1 MFLKID
7 DPKKRDK
14 LVDDFLKTRQNIK
27 RNFEDEKLS
36 NLGYKEETEKLF
48 KPITQ
53 SITESKELQNK
64 SFDRILN
71 RIDENE
77 NLIATNQTK
86 IYQKLRQIPAIAGPT
101 TIKVSS
107 LIKNYLSDNSKER
120 SMAGYSIRY
129 NNQTNN
135 FTIGNQII
143 NFDNNIMEIAGK
155 KYEATPGLMELLT
168 KKDPNIDLCIEED
181 FDDYKEII
189 LNTNALYQNFDPES
203 KRLNSDQSEKW
214 KLIKNRL
221 FPNLLKKKG
230 GQLIN
235 QSETI
240 TFLPNDPIELINQLK
255 LSLASKSAGNNG
267 EDNKINAILD
277 ELLRQKIISKTEYI
291 KIHRNIFKFS

>member
-7 DPKKRDK
+7 DPMKRDK
-14 LVDDFLKTRQNIK
+14 LVKDFLKTRQKIK
-27 RNFEDEKLS
+27 QNFEDEKLS

-53 SITESKELQNK
+53 SITESKESQNK

-86 IYQKLRQIPAIAGPT
+86 IYQKLRQIPAITGPT

-107 LIKNYLSDNSKER
+107 LIKNYLSDNSKDR

-143 NFDNNIMEIAGK
+143 NFDNNLMEIAGK
-155 KYEATPGLMELLT
+155 KYEATRGLMELLT
-168 KKDPNIDLCIEED
+168 KKDPNVDLCIEED

-221 FPNLLKKKG
+221 FPNLVKKKG
-230 GQLIN
+230 GMLIN
-235 QSETI
+235 QSETM

-267 EDNKINAILD
+267 EYNKINAILD
-277 ELLRQKIISKTEYI
+277 ELLRQKIISKTDYI
-291 KIHRNIFKFS
+291 KIQRNIFKFS